1 MEGVFTNTSKRNRE
15 NRESREGTV
24 FYRRRIG
31 DWLRRY
37 VIELVLVA
45 LVIAFVITTT
55 IITIGAR
62 SAFREAKD
70 VRMALKFVGTQY
82 YGANSCIYDPSKI
95 TGLAD
100 GAAED
105 VAAVSTRKGK
115 VYLFAWDE
123 KENEPLRFEY
133 RKGLYTVTYIAD
145 KYTGKTGE
153 DGRVNQMMG
162 HWDVTYSFNVLN
174 YDSE

>member
-1 MEGVFTNTSKRNRE
+1 
-15 NRESREGTV
+15 
-24 FYRRRIG
+24 
-31 DWLRRY
+31 
-37 VIELVLVA
+37 
-45 LVIAFVITTT
+45 
-55 IITIGAR
+55 
-62 SAFREAKD
+62 
-70 VRMALKFVGTQY
+70 MALKFVGTQY

-123 KENEPLRFEY
+123 Y